1 MAPTRKC
8 QCGSESFGRDHSNA
22 TGDLVCLTCGVVMDS
37 NYIVSEVQFGES
49 SSGAAMVQGSIVGS
63 DQARAPI
70 GGRQNAMESRE
81 QTKANAK
88 RKIRKIALAL
98 NIPGYICDAAVQTF
112 NLALAQNFVQGRRSS
127 NVIAACL
134 YFSCRMERT
143 HHMLI
148 DFSSALQISVYSL
161 GATFL
166 KLVKQL
172 RKSLPLADP
181 SLFIQHFAERLKFG
195 NKTIQV
201 VRDAV
206 KLADRMSG
214 DWIQYGRRP
223 AGIAGAC
230 LMLAARMN
238 GFRRTYAEVVA
249 VSHVAEETI
258 QKRLNEFGETNAGSL
273 SIKQFRE
280 SQDSDFAVTADPP
293 SFQKNRQKERDL
305 KRRVQW
311 HEKTLSRIQKYIDT
325 PYEDEKQTPSKAG
338 PSELFVAEA
347 DAEADAEPEAEPARR
362 RSSRLRSIRDND
374 SSTKNDAKQ
383 KASHVESENVANEE
397 VAKQPEDSGEVE
409 NAENNGRAAQEQNT
423 NEPDQ
428 GVINDEAVRAENND
442 DSVEEVA
449 PEITD
454 MISEVM
460 EEEGKQHTLAKK
472 RALKHQREE
481 LEKEDVLRSIFQSCQ
496 LSKED
501 LKKELARIVKRKTD
515 ADVNAIYTTP
525 AEEEHLKELEER
537 IQTNWPRNLSK
548 LETSSAFLERVP
560 DDPIGSDDDDDEI
573 EGVVLSHD
581 EFLVKQNI
589 WMGINADYVQAQEAK
604 RLKAEAD
611 ELTGNTSGQK
621 RKRRKKKDSDD
632 ADDAEINKFLNSEGG
647 LQGAAEQAG
656 AMLQKKSFSKKINYN
671 TLSSLFQ

>member
-1 MAPTRKC
+1 MVNPQTRKC

-22 TGDLVCLTCGVVMDS
+22 SGDLVCLNCGVVLDS
-37 NYIVSEVQFGES
+37 NYIVLEVQFGEL

-98 NIPGYICDAAVQTF
+98 SIPGYICDAAVQTF
-112 NLALAQNFVQGRRSS
+112 NLALAQNFVQGRRLL

-172 RKSLPLADP
+172 QKSLPLADP
-181 SLFIQHFAERLKFG
+181 SLFIQHFAEKLKFG

-206 KLADRMSG
+206 KLAERMSG

-249 VSHVAEETI
+249 VSHVAQETI
-258 QKRLNEFGETNAGSL
+258 QKRLNEFGETNAGLL

-280 SQDSDFAVTADPP
+280 LQASDFAVTADPP
-293 SFQKNRQKERDL
+293 SFKKNRQKERDL

-311 HEKTLSRIQKYIDT
+311 HEKTLERIQKVIDE
-325 PYEDEKQTPSKAG
+325 PSIEEEQTTLKAG
-338 PSELFVAEA
+338 TSSLFVPESNP
-347 DAEADAEPEAEPARR
+347 EPTRKR
-362 RSSRLRSIRDND
+362 RSSRLQ
-374 SSTKNDAKQ
+374 DAK
-383 KASHVESENVANEE
+383 SD
-397 VAKQPEDSGEVE
+397 EDSQSKSQDEQIE
-409 NAENNGRAAQEQNT
+409 KNSSEQAEQN
-423 NEPDQ
+423 
-428 GVINDEAVRAENND
+428 D
-442 DSVEEVA
+442 DAVEEVA

-454 MISEVM
+454 MISEVI
-460 EEEGKQHTLAKK
+460 EEEDNQSNTLTTK
-472 RALKHQREE
+472 RAIKHQKEE
-481 LEKEDVLRSIFQSCQ
+481 IEKEDVLRTIFSNCQ
-496 LSKED
+496 LLKED

-525 AEEEHLKELEER
+525 AEEEHLKELEEI

-548 LETSSAFLERVP
+548 LEKSLDVLERVK

-573 EGVVLSHD
+573 EGVVLSHE

-611 ELTGNTSGQK
+611 ELTGNTLGQK

-632 ADDAEINKFLNSEGG
+632 ADDAEIEKILTSEGG

-656 AMLQKKSFSKKINYN
+656 AMLKKKSFSKKINYN